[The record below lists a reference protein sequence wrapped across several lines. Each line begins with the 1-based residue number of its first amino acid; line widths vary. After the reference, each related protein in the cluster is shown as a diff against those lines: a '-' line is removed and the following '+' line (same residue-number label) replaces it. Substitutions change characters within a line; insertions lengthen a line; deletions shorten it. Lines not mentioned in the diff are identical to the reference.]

1 MSRKVVIGIDQSYSD
16 TGVAIICDGELVEA
30 FSIDFTECNSKSDKR
45 RSVASTVE
53 NIIEDWCNDDT
64 ETTIVVERI
73 RLHSSNNK
81 FDERFIQS
89 SGALIAT
96 IVDVANTYDIKVYSV
111 DTRAWKSSIVGTS
124 SPQNNEYSINPKKY
138 PTIQKVIELGYEN
151 LISYEPTARQ
161 TKGVVTKSDGTR
173 VKYND
178 NIADAICISLYGNSD
193 NPKLLLEE

>member
-1 MSRKVVIGIDQSYSD
+1 MSRKLVIGIDQSYSD
-16 TGVAIICDGELVEA
+16 TGVAIMVDGELVEA
-30 FSIDFTECNSKSDKR
+30 FSIDFTECNSKSAKR
-45 RSVASTVE
+45 RAVASTVE
-53 NIIEDWCNDDT
+53 SVIEDWYDKYTKTN
-64 ETTIVVERI
+64 IVVERI

-96 IVDVANTYDIKVYSV
+96 VVDVASAYDIKVYSV
-111 DTRAWKSSIVGTS
+111 DTRAWKSKVVGTS
-124 SPQNNEYSINPKKY
+124 SPQNNEYGINPKKY
-138 PTIQKVIELGYEN
+138 PTIKKIIELGYEN

-161 TKGVVTKSDGTR
+161 TKGVVTKDDGTR

-178 NIADAICISLYGNSD
+178 NIADAICIALYGNSD